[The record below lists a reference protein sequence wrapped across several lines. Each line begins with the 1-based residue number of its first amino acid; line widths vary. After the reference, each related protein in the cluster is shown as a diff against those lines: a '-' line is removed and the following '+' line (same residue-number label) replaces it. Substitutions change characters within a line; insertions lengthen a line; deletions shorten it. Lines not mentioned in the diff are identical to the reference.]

1 MRPDMDKLICE
12 RQRIGSRSLSMKT
25 GKRLDPHVDYD
36 DDYDSGPQFL
46 PNGRRRMYGWESKEL
61 NENLSPL
68 YRYLDASAG
77 RPWDE
82 VYSEI
87 RANIDTRSAIGLH
100 VMQHLYQHV
109 ERHVEMS
116 GGVPYYRNYSRWVEV
131 DGLYINPETG
141 ILDHHN
147 SSTTW
152 RKRDNRKTAD
162 PDRLLWYGSTFFVR
176 EKRMKSS
183 CRCNHPKWDE
193 RPRYEQYRSPAPMVC
208 QHGNPLTVFYV
219 WTVVEYQY
227 HSPDEV
233 YKVHTYENSD
243 QWTRR
248 RFNLVEPGMR
258 HVIRYRDV
266 PDKLAE
272 PIVVRRKT
280 ANKKE
285 LKVIARTL
293 ETVSGK

>member
-12 RQRIGSRSLSMKT
+12 RQRIGSRALSLKT
-25 GKRLDPHVDYD
+25 GKRLNPNVDYD
-36 DDYDSGPQFL
+36 DDYDSGPLFL
-46 PNGRRRMYGWESKEL
+46 PNGRRRMYGWQSKEL

-109 ERHVEMS
+109 ERDVEMV
-116 GGVPYYRNYSRWVEV
+116 GGIPYHVNYSRVVEV
-131 DGLYINPETG
+131 DGLYIHPETG
-141 ILDHHN
+141 FLEHHD
-147 SSTTW
+147 SQTSW
-152 RKRDNRKTAD
+152 RNRNRKKTKD
-162 PDRLLWYGSTFFVR
+162 PDKVHWHGDVWFERTRL
-176 EKRMKSS
+176 MKSV
-183 CRCNHPKWDE
+183 CRCTQPRWDE
-193 RPRYEQYRSPAPMVC
+193 RPKWERYHSDPPVIC

-219 WTVVEYQY
+219 WFVVEYDY

-233 YKVHTYENSD
+233 YKVYSYENSD
-243 QWTRR
+243 EWTRR
-248 RFNLVEPGMR
+248 RFNLVEPGMK
-258 HVIRYRDV
+258 HVIRYKDV

-272 PIVVRRKT
+272 PIVSRRKV

-285 LKVIARTL
+285 LKVLGRAL
-293 ETVSGK
+293 ENSAH

>member
-1 MRPDMDKLICE
+1 MDKLICE
-12 RQRIGSRSLSMKT
+12 RQRRGSRNLSKKT
-25 GKRLDPHVDYD
+25 GARLSVKVDYD
-36 DDYDSGPQFL
+36 DDYDSGPTFL
-46 PNGRRRMYGWESKEL
+46 PNGRRRMYGWKAKEL

-68 YRYLDASAG
+68 YRYLDSSAG

-87 RANIDTRSAIGLH
+87 RTNIDTRSAIGLH

-109 ERHVEMS
+109 EREVVVTD
-116 GGVPYYRNYSRWVEV
+116 GVPYRCSYGWVREV
-131 DGLYINPETG
+131 DGLYIHPDTG
-141 ILDHHN
+141 MLEHHT
-147 SSTTW
+147 SSTAW

-162 PDRLLWYGSTFFVR
+162 PDRLHWYGNTFLIR
-176 EKRMKSS
+176 EKRMKSV
-183 CRCNHPKWDE
+183 CRCNQPKWDE
-193 RPRYEQYRSPAPMVC
+193 RPRWEKYHQPAPLIC

-219 WTVVEYQY
+219 WTVVEYEY
-227 HSPDEV
+227 RHPEDV

-243 QWTRR
+243 EWTRR

-266 PDKLAE
+266 PDKMAE

-280 ANKKE
+280 ANRKE
-285 LKVIARTL
+285 MKIIARML
-293 ETVSGK
+293 ETASGK